1 MKAKPMHATR
11 KIALVAGVL
20 FLVTE
25 AAAIAGKLLQE
36 RALEPG
42 YLDGGL
48 VGPVR
53 AGSLLEV
60 ILALACIGTG
70 VALYPILK
78 RHQPGVALGYLAGRL
93 LEAVTI
99 VVGLVSVLSITS
111 LRESAD
117 GANATDASRAAADTL
132 ATVHDWAFQ
141 VGPNLILG
149 VNSLLLA
156 YLLYRSRLVPR
167 FIAVLGLVGG
177 SLIVAS
183 GTSLVLGV
191 TEMYAPITF
200 VIALPVFAFEVS
212 LAVYL
217 VAKGFRTP
225 PVVPCAPDDEGAPA
239 SIRHV
244 SFAGGLLRKASL

>member
-1 MKAKPMHATR
+1 MKAKPMPATR

-25 AAAIAGKLLQE
+25 VAGKLLQE
-36 RALEPG
+36 AVLEPD
-42 YLDGGL
+42 YLDGGV
-48 VGPVR
+48 VGPAR
-53 AGSLLEV
+53 AGSLLELV
-60 ILALACIGTG
+60 LALACIGTG
-70 VALYPILK
+70 VALYPILQ
-78 RHQPGVALGYLAGRL
+78 RHQPGVALGYVAGRL

-99 VVGLVSVLSITS
+99 VVGLVSILSITS
-111 LRESAD
+111 LREAAV

-149 VNSLLLA
+149 VNSLLLG

-167 FIAVLGLVGG
+167 AIAVLGLVGG
-177 SLIVAS
+177 SLIVSS

-200 VIALPVFAFEVS
+200 VLALPVFAFEVS

-217 VAKGFRTP
+217 IAKGFRSPTAIP
-225 PVVPCAPDDEGAPA
+225 AAAAEIAYAGAA
-239 SIRHV
+239 Q
-244 SFAGGLLRKASL
+244 